1 MRKKEDLKK
10 KDVIFQAKPDAI
22 PYNYR
27 ISYKVSIICLMMY
40 ICCGRKGCSLIK
52 LHLLGAALSNK
63 RYERQLIK
71 YLSSSIA
78 SDLIVRFDPTVNR
91 ALEYAIADEMIGI
104 QANGSYKLLEKG
116 RNLVKAIMSDKELLS
131 TEKAVLEV
139 ISKKLTDDK
148 IKKITEEWRYQDAT
162 N

>member
-1 MRKKEDLKK
+1 
-10 KDVIFQAKPDAI
+10 
-22 PYNYR
+22 
-27 ISYKVSIICLMMY
+27 
-40 ICCGRKGCSLIK
+40 
-52 LHLLGAALSNK
+52 
-63 RYERQLIK
+63 
-71 YLSSSIA
+71 
-78 SDLIVRFDPTVNR
+78 
-91 ALEYAIADEMIGI
+91 MIGI